1 MANVTC
7 AACGTEFDE
16 KLKKCPSCGAKNRLK
31 ICPVCGA
38 QMAKNAKRCPKCGAK
53 NKKPIYKQWWFW
65 AMAACVILFAFGNG
79 KETYSGTSDDL
90 NNNTTPV
97 QEDEKQDAII
107 GTWYPYRYLD
117 RSEETIKDATTLQSE
132 VIVKDD
138 HSLELVLGEDTY
150 NFTWSFYK
158 EDEDGRY
165 YTLVTGDG
173 ESVFAALPS
182 ENSELFGDIEMYRD
196 SLIILLNDDGLF
208 CRKENT
214 ESDAEQSNITTGVKN
229 AGSLSLG
236 KQNALQKAYQYLEY
250 SAFSYAGLVD
260 QLEFEGFSNSE
271 ATYAADNC
279 GADWNEQAALKAQQ
293 YLEYSAFSRS
303 ELIDQLE
310 FEGFTHSQA
319 VYGAEENG
327 Y

>member
-1 MANVTC
+1 MS
-7 AACGTEFDE
+7 E
-16 KLKKCPSCGAKNRLK
+16 
-31 ICPVCGA
+31 
-38 QMAKNAKRCPKCGAK
+38 
-53 NKKPIYKQWWFW
+53 
-65 AMAACVILFAFGNG
+65 
-79 KETYSGTSDDL
+79 
-90 NNNTTPV
+90 NTNPV
-97 QEDEKQDAII
+97 QEDEKQDSII

-132 VIVKDD
+132 VVVKDD

-150 NFTWSFYK
+150 SFTWSFYK

-182 ENSELFGDIEMYRD
+182 ENLKLFDGMEMYRD
-196 SLIILLNDDGLF
+196 SLIILLDDDGLF

-214 ESDAEQSNITTGVKN
+214 GSDAEQSNMTSGMKN
-229 AGSLSLG
+229 SDSLSLG

-250 SAFSYAGLVD
+250 GAFSYAGLVD
-260 QLEFEGFSNSE
+260 QLEFEDFSNSE
-271 ATYAADNC
+271 AIYAADNC

-293 YLEYSAFSRS
+293 YLEYSTFSRS

-319 VYGAEENG
+319 VYGAAENG